1 GGREELGHSK
11 VRDPPAVLQVSPR
24 EPLERIGRI
33 AHAVDEAAEPQLT
46 GRTDQEFLELA
57 RPLPVS
63 PVADPHEVPGPPLEA
78 ERLEYARIGRLV
90 PSPGARGPATPLIE
104 LPQHLPEREHAVVVR
119 QIVYGELVRSA
130 HRTMMGI
137 VKEQPEALPRG
148 SPAAD
153 RLDERRIVPFMHD
166 RHVDRIE
173 RGVEIERGE
182 IVERARETR
191 VDRVEYLDLRCTV
204 CGEQMPPA
212 PALS

>member
-1 GGREELGHSK
+1 RRAHERNAAGKRLEYSDRRNAGQLLAIEAAWDVDRRAGGREELGHSK

-104 LPQHLPEREHAVVVR
+104 LPQHL
-119 QIVYGELVRSA
+119 
-130 HRTMMGI
+130 
-137 VKEQPEALPRG
+137 
-148 SPAAD
+148 
-153 RLDERRIVPFMHD
+153 
-166 RHVDRIE
+166 
-173 RGVEIERGE
+173 
-182 IVERARETR
+182 
-191 VDRVEYLDLRCTV
+191 
-204 CGEQMPPA
+204 
-212 PALS
+212 